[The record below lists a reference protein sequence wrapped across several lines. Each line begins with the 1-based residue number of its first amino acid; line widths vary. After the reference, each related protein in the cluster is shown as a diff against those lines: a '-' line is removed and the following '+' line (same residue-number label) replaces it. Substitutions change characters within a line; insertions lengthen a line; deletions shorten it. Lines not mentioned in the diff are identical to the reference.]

1 MTQLT
6 TLPDSAIICILL
18 NKQELEMATKAA
30 TKTRVTKK
38 QVIAH
43 RTRAV
48 KDTSPVWEG
57 CETWDENTF
66 HRHFKRSM
74 DYYRLES
81 DIKSYKPVVVKWME
95 TVGCTKADIS
105 AFKKVKDSRIGTTM
119 GAVAA
124 CLNRGMIP
132 QRADFNQ
139 GRDTA
144 AWLRAEI
151 VKVLAEGKDD
161 IDPDVL
167 AAEKEASK
175 KDVYTPSI
183 QERVREAAMRMTEEI
198 ENAIESFQTDAE
210 AFDPKAFKMLNM
222 LKAVEAKAAHARI
235 IKEFYSKDLA
245 ELEELASGKGDEQL
259 KEGYS
264 HRSKKQVKNLIA
276 FYQEIMA
283 ACTMLAQEA
292 KVNRAPRAKKAVP
305 AEKIVGK
312 LKYMKTNEPLKLVSI
327 NPADILGSKELWVFN
342 IKTRK
347 LGRYVASEF
356 ADLSVKGTTI
366 TGFDEFKSIQK
377 TLRKPEEKL
386 KEFKAAGKVQLRKF
400 LDDINAT
407 DTKMNG
413 RINEDTML
421 LKVA

>member
-1 MTQLT
+1 
-6 TLPDSAIICILL
+6 
-18 NKQELEMATKAA
+18 MAKTA

-48 KDTSPVWEG
+48 KDTSPTWEG
-57 CETWDENTF
+57 CEAWTADEF
-66 HRHFKRSM
+66 HRHFKRAM

-95 TVGCTKADIS
+95 TNDYSKRDVV
-105 AFKKVKDSRIGTTM
+105 AFKKIKDSRISTTM

-124 CLNRGMIP
+124 CLNRGMTP
-132 QRADFNQ
+132 QRIDFNS

-144 AWLRAEI
+144 AWLRTEI

-161 IDPDVL
+161 IDPAEA
-167 AAEKEASK
+167 AAEKEAAK

-183 QERVREAAMRMTEEI
+183 QERVREAAYRMTEEL
-198 ENAIESFQTDAE
+198 EDAIESFQVDAE
-210 AFDPKAFKMLNM
+210 NFDPKAFKVLNL
-222 LKAVEAKAAHARI
+222 LKGKQVKAAHARI
-235 IKEFYSKDLA
+235 IKDLYSSDLA
-245 ELEELASGKGDEQL
+245 ELEELASGNGCEQL
-259 KEGYS
+259 REGYS
-264 HRSKKQVKNLIA
+264 HRSRKQIKNLIV
-276 FYQEIMA
+276 FYQEIHS
-283 ACTMLAQEA
+283 ACDMLMQEA
-292 KVNRAPRAKKAVP
+292 KVNRAPRAKKTVP

-312 LKYMKTNEPLKLVSI
+312 LKYMKQNEPLKLVSI
-327 NPADILGSKELWVFN
+327 NPADIVGAKELWVFN
-342 IKTRK
+342 TKTRK
-347 LGRYVASEF
+347 LGRYLAKEYSE
-356 ADLSVKGTTI
+356 LSVKGTSI
-366 TGFDEFKSIQK
+366 INFDENTSVQK
-377 TLRKPEEKL
+377 TVRKPEEKL

-413 RINEDTML
+413 RVGEDTVL

>member
-1 MTQLT
+1 
-6 TLPDSAIICILL
+6 
-18 NKQELEMATKAA
+18 MATKAA
-30 TKTRVTKK
+30 SKTRVTKK

-48 KDTSPVWEG
+48 KDTSPVWDG
-57 CETWDENTF
+57 CETWDGDQF
-66 HRHFKRSM
+66 HRFFKRAM

-81 DIKSYKPVVVKWME
+81 DIKSYKGVVVRWME
-95 TVGCTKADIS
+95 SVGCAKQDIS
-105 AFKKVKDSRIGTTM
+105 AMKKIKDNRINTTM

-124 CLNRGMIP
+124 CLNRGMTP
-132 QRADFNQ
+132 HRADFNK

-144 AWLRAEI
+144 EWLRNEI

-167 AAEKEASK
+167 AAEKEANK

-183 QERVREAAMRMTEEI
+183 QERVKEAAYRMTEEI

-210 AFDPKAFKMLNM
+210 NFDPKAFKVLNL

-235 IKEFYSKDLA
+235 IKDFYSRDLA
-245 ELEELASGKGDEQL
+245 ELEELASGEADEQL

-264 HRSKKQVKNLIA
+264 HRSRKQIKNLIA
-276 FYQEIMA
+276 FYQEVMS

-292 KVNRAPRAKKAVP
+292 KVNRAPRAKKSVP
-305 AEKIVGK
+305 AEKIVAK
-312 LKYMKTNEPLKLVSI
+312 LKYLKTNEPLKLVSI
-327 NPADILGSKELWVFN
+327 NPTDIISAKELWVFN
-342 IKTRK
+342 TKTRK
-347 LGRYVASEF
+347 LGKYVAKEYGE
-356 ADLSVKGTTI
+356 LSVKGTSI
-366 TGFDEFKSIQK
+366 INFDENTSIQK
-377 TLRKPEEKL
+377 TIRKPEEKL

-400 LDDINAT
+400 LEDINAT

-413 RINEDTML
+413 RINEDTIL